1 MLPTIDVVIPARDR
15 WDLTERCLR
24 LLRVQTAAHR
34 VIVVDNASSD
44 GTPEKIRESFSEVSL
59 VETGG
64 NLGFSIA
71 CNRGV
76 AAGSGEVIVLL
87 NNDVEC
93 RPDFLELLVR
103 PLQDDRSLGT
113 VAALLVEPREQTID
127 SVGLAADPTLASF
140 PRLRGRAVAE
150 ANEARP
156 VLAGPAGAAGA
167 YRRVA
172 WEAVGGL
179 DEHVAFYGE
188 DLDLALRL
196 RGAGWRATAAPD
208 AIGVHVGSATAG
220 RRSGRQRFQSGFARA
235 YFLRRNDILRGR
247 LAARALV
254 TEGLVVLGDALLAR
268 DLSALRGRV
277 AGWNEGKHVPK
288 TPYPP
293 ADAIDTTIGF
303 IESMRLRHTIYN
315 AS

>member
-1 MLPTIDVVIPARDR
+1 MFPTIDVVIPTRDR

-24 LLRVQTAAHR
+24 HLREQTGAHR
-34 VIVVDNASSD
+34 VIVVDNASTD
-44 GTPEKIRESFSEVSL
+44 GTPANIRESFSEVLL

-64 NLGFSIA
+64 NLGFSSA

-76 AAGSGEVIVLL
+76 GAGSGEVVVLL

-93 RPDFLELLVR
+93 GAHFLELLVR
-103 PLQDDRSLGT
+103 PLQDNERVGT
-113 VAALLVEPREQTID
+113 VAALLVQPGEQTID

-140 PRLRGRAVAE
+140 PRLRGLPVAE
-150 ANEARP
+150 AGAARP

-172 WEAVGGL
+172 WETVGGL

-196 RGAGWRATAAPD
+196 RGAGWHAAVAPD
-208 AIGVHVGSATAG
+208 AIGVHLGSATAG
-220 RRSGRQRFQSGFARA
+220 RRSERQRFQSGFARA
-235 YFLRRNDILRGR
+235 YFLRRNDILRSR
-247 LAARALV
+247 LAARTLLTEVLV
-254 TEGLVVLGDALLAR
+254 ILGDATLAR

-277 AGWNEGKHVPK
+277 AGWNEAKHAPK

-293 ADAIDTTIGF
+293 ADTIDATIGF
-303 IESMRLRHTIYN
+303 VESMRLRHSIYT
-315 AS
+315 A

>member
-1 MLPTIDVVIPARDR
+1 MHSTIDVVIPVRDR
-15 WDLTERCLR
+15 WDLTERCLL
-24 LLRVQTAAHR
+24 LLREQTAAHQA
-34 VIVVDNASSD
+34 ILVDNASTD
-44 GTPEKIRESFSEVSL
+44 GTAHNVRESFPEVRL

-64 NLGFSIA
+64 NLGFSSA

-76 AAGSGEVIVLL
+76 AAGNGEVVVLL

-93 RPDFLELLVR
+93 RPDFLEHLVR
-103 PLQDDRSLGT
+103 PLQADGQIGT
-113 VAALLVEPREQTID
+113 ASALLVERGERTID

-140 PRLRGRAVAE
+140 PRLRGLPVAE
-150 ANEARP
+150 AGAARP

-167 YRRVA
+167 YRRIA

-196 RGAGWRATAAPD
+196 RSAGWHATAVPD

-220 RRSGRQRFQSGFARA
+220 LRSERQRFQSGFARA
-235 YFLRRNDILRGR
+235 YFLRRNDILRSR
-247 LAARALV
+247 LAGRVLLTEALV
-254 TEGLVVLGDALLAR
+254 ILGDALMSR

-277 AGWNEGKHVPK
+277 AGWNEGRHLPK
-288 TPYPP
+288 NPYPP
-293 ADAIDTTIGF
+293 RDAIDTTIGF
-303 IESMRLRHTIYN
+303 LESMRLRHRIYT
-315 AS
+315 A